1 MSGSKGAS
9 PPLRVQGS
17 ALAFCLLLA
26 SPVYS
31 ASLPPTESTTGLVV
45 SAQHLAAQAGVDI
58 LRQGGNAIDAAVAV
72 GYAEAVVNPCC
83 GNIGGGGFLTAH
95 LSDGRDIFLNF
106 RETAP
111 AAATRDMYLDANG
124 QPVHGA
130 SLHGWKAVAVPGTV
144 LGLDTALTRYGT
156 MPRDKV
162 MQAAIRLA
170 RDGFVL
176 TQADADI
183 LAKGV
188 ALLRQSP
195 TAARLFLRPDQ
206 SPPQA
211 GDRLRQPEL
220 AATLQA
226 IADHGSDAFYKGGIP
241 RAVEAAARAG
251 GGLITAADF
260 AAYRVTE
267 TPPLTC
273 VYRGYTIESA
283 PPPSSG
289 GTAICESLNI
299 LEGYDLRGIGFHAA
313 EAVHVMTEAFH
324 RAFFDRNIWLGDPA
338 FVHAPLTRLLSTA
351 YAAQL
356 RGTIGEKATP
366 SASLGPIIPPAGE
379 KTETTHFS
387 ILDKAGGAVSVTYTL
402 NGGFG
407 SGVIAGDTGFLLND
421 EMDDFT
427 IKPNVANQFGLV
439 QGEANAIA
447 PGKRPLSSMAPT
459 IVLKNGS
466 VAMVLGSPG
475 GPRIITAIVE
485 TILNM
490 VDYGM
495 DAQQAVDAPRLHHQW
510 LPDILYAEPF
520 ALSPDTRDLL
530 QEMGYQIQEE
540 KPSGA
545 VALIASGAMET
556 RRSSSPGMDAVA
568 THLPRPDAYYGA
580 NDSRRPAGVAL
591 AP

>member
-1 MSGSKGAS
+1 M
-9 PPLRVQGS
+9 RVRPAPAKAAGS
-17 ALAFCLLLA
+17 ALALFLLVSLPA
-26 SPVYS
+26 HA
-31 ASLPPTESTTGLVV
+31 ASLPPLESTTGLVV
-45 SAQHLAAQAGVDI
+45 AAQHLAAQAGVDI
-58 LRQGGNAIDAAVAV
+58 LRRGGNAIDAAVAV
-72 GYAEAVVNPCC
+72 GYAEAVVDPCC

-95 LSDGRDIFLNF
+95 LADGRDIFLNF

-111 AAATRDMYLDANG
+111 AAASRDMYLDANG
-124 QPVHGA
+124 TPIQGA

-144 LGLDTALTRYGT
+144 LGLDTALAKYGT
-156 MPRDKV
+156 MPRATV
-162 MQAAIRLA
+162 MAAAIRLA
-170 RDGFVL
+170 RDGYIL
-176 TQADADI
+176 TTADADI
-183 LAKGV
+183 LARGTR
-188 ALLRQSP
+188 LLRQNP
-195 TAARLFLRPDQ
+195 NAERVFLRPDG
-206 SPPQA
+206 SSLQA

-226 IADHGSDAFYKGGIP
+226 IADHGSDAFYKGAIP
-241 RAVEAAARAG
+241 QAVAAAARAG

-260 AAYRVTE
+260 ANYRVTE
-267 TPPLTC
+267 TPPVSCT
-273 VYRGYTIESA
+273 YRGYTIESA

-299 LEGYDLRGIGFHAA
+299 LEGYDLRGMGFHAA
-313 EAVHVMTEAFH
+313 EAVHDMTEAFR
-324 RAFFDRNIWLGDPA
+324 RAFFDRNTWLGDPA
-338 FVHAPLTRLLSTA
+338 FVHAPLTRLLSKS

-356 RGTIGEKATP
+356 RSSIGAKATP
-366 SASLGPIIPPAGE
+366 SASLGPAMPPSGE

-387 ILDKAGGAVSVTYTL
+387 IIDKAGNAASVTYTL

-407 SGVIAGDTGFLLND
+407 AGVMAGDTGFLLND

-427 IKPNVANQFGLV
+427 IKPNVPNQFGLV

-459 IVLKNGS
+459 IVLKDGS
-466 VAMVLGSPG
+466 VRMVLGSPG

-485 TILNM
+485 TILN
-490 VDYGM
+490 VIDYGM

-510 LPDILYAEPF
+510 LPDVLYAEPF

-530 QEMGYQIQEE
+530 QRMGYHVQVQ

-545 VALIASGAMET
+545 VELITSGTMET
-556 RRSSSPGMDAVA
+556 KRSASPGMDAVA
-568 THLPRPDAYYGA
+568 THGPRPEAYYGA